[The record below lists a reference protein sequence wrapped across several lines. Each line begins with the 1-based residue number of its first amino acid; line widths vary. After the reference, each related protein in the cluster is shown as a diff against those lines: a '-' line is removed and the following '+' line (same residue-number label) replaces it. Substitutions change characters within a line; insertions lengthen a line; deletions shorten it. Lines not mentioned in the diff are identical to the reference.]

1 MSRFRMKAVAAIAL
15 AGALVAGLAACS
27 EDPLAAQYRA
37 GDNKGY
43 IAGDLKVTEFDSSNQ
58 PKAVAFDGVLD
69 SGEKVSSS
77 DYGGKV
83 TVVNFWYAGCA
94 PCRQEAAQL
103 EKAYQSF
110 SGQDVAFLGVNTY
123 DQAATSRSFAKA
135 HDVTYPS
142 VIDADDKTVTAA
154 FAGIVPLGATP
165 STVVIGKDGRPTARI
180 IGELPSASILTTLI
194 QDALDGKP

>member
-1 MSRFRMKAVAAIAL
+1 MSRFRVKGFAAAAL
-15 AGALVAGLAACS
+15 AGVLALGLAACS
-27 EDPLAAQYRA
+27 DDPLAAQYRA

-43 IAGDLKVTEFDSSNQ
+43 IAGDLSVKEFTAADQ

-69 SGEKVSSS
+69 SGDKVASS
-77 DYGGKV
+77 DYAGKV

-103 EKAYQSF
+103 EKAYQAF
-110 SGQDVAFLGVNTY
+110 DGQDVAFMGVNTY
-123 DQAATSRSFAKA
+123 DQAATARSFAKA
-135 HDVTYPS
+135 HGVTYPS
-142 VIDADDKTVTAA
+142 VIDADDKSVTAA

-165 STVVIGKDGRPTARI
+165 STVVLGKDGRPTARI